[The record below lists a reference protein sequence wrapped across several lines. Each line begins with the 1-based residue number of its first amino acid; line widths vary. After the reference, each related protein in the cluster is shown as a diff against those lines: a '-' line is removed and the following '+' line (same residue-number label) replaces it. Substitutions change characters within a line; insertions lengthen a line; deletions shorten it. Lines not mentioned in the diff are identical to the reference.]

1 MSEAAP
7 RKFAESK
14 TIQQKILTI
23 FMKMISYANR
33 YQWFALC
40 LLLMSNLL
48 QAQITDYQHL
58 SLQKAIEIGLIQ
70 NKKIKI
76 SHLKDE
82 MSETREKD
90 LKMEKLP
97 DIEFHTSYNQVT
109 NLFQHEDGVFAK
121 ATKYNIIN
129 GMYDFTLSASI
140 PVYMGGKIKN
150 TKKKA
155 AIDTEISSLKTH
167 LNERQLKMEIITA
180 FLQIHHLKEQQRLI
194 NDKMKEDSVNIKQ
207 VKALKAN
214 GVVTVN
220 EVLRTSLQLSNHK
233 MSRTELDNDIQ
244 IAEHKLKT
252 MLSLPENQE
261 MHAET
266 EDLISENAEIPY
278 INELTETALHKN
290 ESVEI
295 ANKNLTLKELDQKI
309 TKANYLPKITAGG
322 EYFLKYPNMMFFPP
336 EPYAYRLGMIGI
348 NLTYPIENLYKN
360 KYKMQEAKENITL
373 AQLQIEENEE
383 NIRHEVY
390 EAFKKFEETEE
401 KVKIAEEA
409 INQAKENYRIVK
421 TKYANKLSLITELI
435 DADNAYLEAQ
445 SNLISVKIN
454 RQLKYYQLQY
464 TIGNL

>member
-1 MSEAAP
+1 MNM
-7 RKFAESK
+7 
-14 TIQQKILTI
+14 I
-23 FMKMISYANR
+23 FNACR
-33 YQWFALC
+33 YQCIALC
-40 LLLMSNLL
+40 LLLSNFFN
-48 QAQITDYQHL
+48 AQMIDYQHL
-58 SLQKAIEIGLIQ
+58 GLQQAIEIGLKNNKNIQ
-70 NKKIKI
+70 I
-76 SHLKDE
+76 SHLKQE
-82 MSETREKD
+82 MSATKEKD
-90 LKMEKLP
+90 LTMEKLP
-97 DIEFHTSYNQVT
+97 DIEFHTSYTQVT
-109 NLFQHEDGVFAK
+109 NLFQYQDGVFSK
-121 ATKYNIIN
+121 PTKYDAIN

-150 TKKKA
+150 TEKKV
-155 AIDTEISSLKTH
+155 AIDTEISTLRTH
-167 LNERQLKMEIITA
+167 LDERLLKMEIITA
-180 FLQIHHLKEQQRLI
+180 FLQIHHLKEQQILI

-233 MSRTELDNDIQ
+233 MSWTELDNDIQ

-252 MLSLPENQE
+252 ILSLPEPQE
-261 MHAET
+261 MHVDT
-266 EDLISENAEIPY
+266 EDLISDKAAIPY
-278 INELTETALHKN
+278 INDLTETALNKN
-290 ESVEI
+290 ESVVI
-295 ANKNLTLKELDQKI
+295 THKNLSLKELDQKI

-336 EPYAYRLGMIGI
+336 EPYAYRLGMLGV

-360 KYKMQEAKENITL
+360 KYKMQEAKENINL
-373 AQLQIEENEE
+373 AKLQIEENEE
-383 NIRHEVY
+383 KIRHNVY
-390 EAFKKFEETEE
+390 EAYKKFEETDQ

-409 INQAKENYRIVK
+409 INQAKENYRIVR

-435 DADNAYLEAQ
+435 DADNTYLEAE

>member
-1 MSEAAP
+1 MN
-7 RKFAESK
+7 
-14 TIQQKILTI
+14 II
-23 FMKMISYANR
+23 FNACR
-33 YQWFALC
+33 YLCMALC
-40 LLLMSNLL
+40 LLLSSFLHSQM
-48 QAQITDYQHL
+48 IDYQHL
-58 SLQKAIEIGLIQ
+58 GLQQAVEIGLKNNKNIQ
-70 NKKIKI
+70 I
-76 SHLKDE
+76 SHLKQE
-82 MSETREKD
+82 MSATKEKD

-97 DIEFHTSYNQVT
+97 DIEFHTSYTQVT
-109 NLFQHEDGVFAK
+109 NLYQHQNGVFNK
-121 ATKYNIIN
+121 ATRYDAIN

-150 TKKKA
+150 TEKKA
-155 AIDTEISSLKTH
+155 AIDTEIFALRTH
-167 LNERQLKMEIITA
+167 LDERQLTMEIITA
-180 FLQIHHLKEQQRLI
+180 FLQIHHLKEQQSLI

-233 MSRTELDNDIQ
+233 MSWTELDNDIQ

-252 MLSLPENQE
+252 ILSLPEIQE
-261 MHAET
+261 MHVNT
-266 EDLISENAEIPY
+266 EDLISENAAIPY
-278 INELTETALHKN
+278 IDDLTETALNKN

-295 ANKNLTLKELDQKI
+295 THKNLSLKELDQKI

-336 EPYAYRLGMIGI
+336 EPYAYRLGMMGV
-348 NLTYPIENLYKN
+348 NLSYPIENLYKN
-360 KYKMQEAKENITL
+360 KYKMQEARENIDL
-373 AQLQIEENEE
+373 AKLQIAENEE
-383 NIRHEVY
+383 KIRHSVY
-390 EAFKKFEETEE
+390 EAYKKFEETDQ

-409 INQAKENYRIVK
+409 IDQAKENYRIVR

-435 DADNAYLEAQ
+435 DADNTYLEAE

>member
-1 MSEAAP
+1 
-7 RKFAESK
+7 
-14 TIQQKILTI
+14 
-23 FMKMISYANR
+23 MI
-33 YQWFALC
+33 
-40 LLLMSNLL
+40 
-48 QAQITDYQHL
+48 DYQHL
-58 SLQKAIEIGLIQ
+58 GLQQAIEIGLKNNKSIQ
-70 NKKIKI
+70 I
-76 SHLKDE
+76 SHLKQE
-82 MSETREKD
+82 MSVTKEKD

-109 NLFQHEDGVFAK
+109 NLFQYQDGVFNK
-121 ATKYNIIN
+121 PTKYDAIN

-150 TKKKA
+150 TEKKA
-155 AIDTEISSLKTH
+155 AIDSEISTLKTH
-167 LNERQLKMEIITA
+167 LDERQLTMEVITA
-180 FLQIHHLKEQQRLI
+180 FLQIHHLKEQQHLI

-233 MSRTELDNDIQ
+233 MSWTELDNDIQ

-252 MLSLPENQE
+252 LLSLPEQQE
-261 MHAET
+261 MHVDT
-266 EDLISENAEIPY
+266 QDLISDKAAIPY
-278 INELTETALHKN
+278 VDELTETALNKN

-295 ANKNLTLKELDQKI
+295 THRNLSLKQLDQKI
-309 TKANYLPKITAGG
+309 IKANYLPKVTAGG

-336 EPYAYRLGMIGI
+336 EPYAYRLGMIGL

-360 KYKMQEAKENITL
+360 KYKMQEARENIDL
-373 AQLQIEENEE
+373 AKLQIEENEE
-383 NIRHEVY
+383 KVRHNVY
-390 EAFKKFEETEE
+390 EAYKKFEETDQ

-409 INQAKENYRIVK
+409 IDQAKENYRIVR

-435 DADNAYLEAQ
+435 DADNTYLEAE

>member
-1 MSEAAP
+1 M
-7 RKFAESK
+7 
-14 TIQQKILTI
+14 I
-23 FMKMISYANR
+23 FNACR
-33 YQWFALC
+33 YQCIALC
-40 LLLMSNLL
+40 LLLSSLSHSQM
-48 QAQITDYQHL
+48 IDYQHL
-58 SLQKAIEIGLIQ
+58 GLQQAIEIGLKN
-70 NKKIKI
+70 NKNIRI
-76 SHLKDE
+76 SHLKQE
-82 MSETREKD
+82 MSATKEKD
-90 LKMEKLP
+90 QKMEKLP

-109 NLFQHEDGVFAK
+109 NLFQYQDGVLGK
-121 ATKYNIIN
+121 STKYDVIN

-150 TKKKA
+150 TEKKA
-155 AIDTEISSLKTH
+155 AIDTQISALRTH
-167 LNERQLKMEIITA
+167 LDERQLKMEVITA
-180 FLQIHHLKEQQRLI
+180 FLQIHHLKEQQNLI

-233 MSRTELDNDIQ
+233 MSWTELDNDIQ

-252 MLSLPENQE
+252 ILSLPEQQE
-261 MHAET
+261 MHVDT
-266 EDLISENAEIPY
+266 EDLISDKAAIPY
-278 INELTETALHKN
+278 IDELTETALSRN

-295 ANKNLTLKELDQKI
+295 THKNLSLKELDQKL

-336 EPYAYRLGMIGI
+336 EPYAYRLGMIGL
-348 NLTYPIENLYKN
+348 NLIYPIENLYKN
-360 KYKMQEAKENITL
+360 KYKMQEARENIDL
-373 AQLQIEENEE
+373 AKLQIEENEE
-383 NIRHEVY
+383 KVKHNVY
-390 EAFKKFEETEE
+390 EAYKKFEETDQ

-409 INQAKENYRIVK
+409 INQAKENYRIVR

-435 DADNAYLEAQ
+435 DADNTYLEAE

>member
-1 MSEAAP
+1 
-7 RKFAESK
+7 
-14 TIQQKILTI
+14 
-23 FMKMISYANR
+23 MI
-33 YQWFALC
+33 
-40 LLLMSNLL
+40 
-48 QAQITDYQHL
+48 DYQHL
-58 SLQKAIEIGLIQ
+58 GLQQAVEIGLKNNKNIQ
-70 NKKIKI
+70 I
-76 SHLKDE
+76 SHLKQE
-82 MSETREKD
+82 MSVTKEKD

-109 NLFQHEDGVFAK
+109 NLFQHQNGVFNK
-121 ATKYNIIN
+121 ATKYDVIN

-140 PVYMGGKIKN
+140 PVYLGGKIKN
-150 TKKKA
+150 TEKKA
-155 AIDTEISSLKTH
+155 AIDTEISALKTH
-167 LNERQLKMEIITA
+167 LDERQLKMAIITA
-180 FLQIHHLKEQQRLI
+180 FLQIHHLKEQQSLI

-233 MSRTELDNDIQ
+233 MSWTELDNDIQ

-252 MLSLPENQE
+252 ILSLPESQE
-261 MHAET
+261 MHVNT
-266 EDLISENAEIPY
+266 EDLISDNAAIPY
-278 INELTETALHKN
+278 VDELTETALNKN

-295 ANKNLTLKELDQKI
+295 THKNLSLKELDQKI

-336 EPYAYRLGMIGI
+336 EPYAYRLGMVGV

-360 KYKMQEAKENITL
+360 KYRMQEARENIDL
-373 AQLQIEENEE
+373 AKLQIEENEE
-383 NIRHEVY
+383 NVRHTVY
-390 EAFKKFEETEE
+390 EAYKKFEETDQ
-401 KVKIAEEA
+401 KIKIAEEA
-409 INQAKENYRIVK
+409 INQAKENYRIVR

-435 DADNAYLEAQ
+435 DADNTYLEAE

>member
-1 MSEAAP
+1 MN
-7 RKFAESK
+7 
-14 TIQQKILTI
+14 II
-23 FMKMISYANR
+23 FNACR
-33 YQWFALC
+33 YLCIALC
-40 LLLMSNLL
+40 LLLSNFSHS
-48 QAQITDYQHL
+48 QMIDYQHL
-58 SLQKAIEIGLIQ
+58 GLQQAVEIGLKNNKNIQ
-70 NKKIKI
+70 I
-76 SHLKDE
+76 SHLKQE
-82 MSETREKD
+82 MSVTKEKD

-109 NLFQHEDGVFAK
+109 NLFQHQNGVFNK
-121 ATKYNIIN
+121 ATKYDVIN

-150 TKKKA
+150 TEKKA
-155 AIDTEISSLKTH
+155 AIDTEISALRTH
-167 LNERQLKMEIITA
+167 LDERQLKMAIITA
-180 FLQIHHLKEQQRLI
+180 FLQIHHLKEQQSLI
-194 NDKMKEDSVNIKQ
+194 HDKMKEDSVNIKQ

-233 MSRTELDNDIQ
+233 MSWTELDNDIQ

-252 MLSLPENQE
+252 ILSLPENQE
-261 MHAET
+261 MHVNT
-266 EDLISENAEIPY
+266 EDLISDNAAIPY
-278 INELTETALHKN
+278 VDELTETALNKN

-295 ANKNLTLKELDQKI
+295 THKNLSLKELDQKI

-336 EPYAYRLGMIGI
+336 EPYAYRLGMVGV

-360 KYKMQEAKENITL
+360 KYRMQEAQENIDL
-373 AQLQIEENEE
+373 AKLQIEENEE
-383 NIRHEVY
+383 NVRHNVY
-390 EAFKKFEETEE
+390 EAYKKFEETEQ

-409 INQAKENYRIVK
+409 INQAKENYRIVR

-435 DADNAYLEAQ
+435 DADNTYLEAE

>member
-1 MSEAAP
+1 MN
-7 RKFAESK
+7 
-14 TIQQKILTI
+14 IILN
-23 FMKMISYANR
+23 ACR
-33 YQWFALC
+33 YMCIALC
-40 LLLMSNLL
+40 LLLSSFLHSQM
-48 QAQITDYQHL
+48 IDYQHL
-58 SLQKAIEIGLIQ
+58 GLQQAVEIGLKNNKNIQ
-70 NKKIKI
+70 I
-76 SHLKDE
+76 SHLKQE
-82 MSETREKD
+82 MSVTKEKD

-109 NLFQHEDGVFAK
+109 NLFQHQNGVFNK
-121 ATKYNIIN
+121 ATKYDVIN

-150 TKKKA
+150 TERKA
-155 AIDTEISSLKTH
+155 AIDTEISALKTH
-167 LNERQLKMEIITA
+167 LDERQLKMTIITA
-180 FLQIHHLKEQQRLI
+180 FLQIHHLKEQQSLI

-233 MSRTELDNDIQ
+233 MSWTELDNDIQ

-252 MLSLPENQE
+252 ILSLPENQE
-261 MHAET
+261 MHVNT
-266 EDLISENAEIPY
+266 EDLISDNAAIPY
-278 INELTETALHKN
+278 VDELTETALNKN

-295 ANKNLTLKELDQKI
+295 THKNLSLKELDQKI

-336 EPYAYRLGMIGI
+336 EPYAYRLGMVGV

-360 KYKMQEAKENITL
+360 KYRMQEARENIDL
-373 AQLQIEENEE
+373 AKLQIEENEE
-383 NIRHEVY
+383 NVRHNVY
-390 EAFKKFEETEE
+390 EAYKKFEETDQ

-409 INQAKENYRIVK
+409 IKQAKENYRIVR

-435 DADNAYLEAQ
+435 DADNAYLEAE

>member
-1 MSEAAP
+1 MA
-7 RKFAESK
+7 
-14 TIQQKILTI
+14 
-23 FMKMISYANR
+23 
-33 YQWFALC
+33 
-40 LLLMSNLL
+40 
-48 QAQITDYQHL
+48 DYQHL
-58 SLQKAIEIGLIQ
+58 SLQQALETGLKN
-70 NKKIKI
+70 NKKIRM
-76 SHLKDE
+76 SHLQQE
-82 MSETREKD
+82 MAVTKEKD

-109 NLFQHEDGVFAK
+109 NLFQHQDGLFNK
-121 ATKYNIIN
+121 ATKYDVIN

-150 TKKKA
+150 SEKKA
-155 AIDTEISSLKTH
+155 SIDTEISSLRTH
-167 LNERQLKMEIITA
+167 ADQRQLKMEIITA
-180 FLQIHHLKEQQRLI
+180 FLQIHHLKEQQSLI
-194 NDKMKEDSVNIKQ
+194 NDKMKEDSVNIRQ
-207 VKALKAN
+207 VKVLKSN

-233 MSRTELDNDIQ
+233 MSWTELDNDIQ

-252 MLSLPENQE
+252 ILSLPENLE
-261 MHAET
+261 MHVDT
-266 EDLISENAEIPY
+266 EDLISDKADIPY
-278 INELTETALHKN
+278 INEVTETALHKN

-295 ANKNLTLKELDQKI
+295 THKNLSLKELEQKI
-309 TKANYLPKITAGG
+309 IKANYLPKITAGG

-360 KYKMQEAKENITL
+360 KYKMQEAKENIDM
-373 AQLQIEENEE
+373 AKLQIEENEE
-383 NIRHEVY
+383 KIRHSVY
-390 EAFKKFEETEE
+390 EAYKKFEETEQ

-409 INQAKENYRIVK
+409 IEQAKENYRIVR

-464 TIGNL
+464 AIGNL

>member
-1 MSEAAP
+1 M
-7 RKFAESK
+7 
-14 TIQQKILTI
+14 I
-23 FMKMISYANR
+23 FNACR
-33 YQWFALC
+33 YQCIALC
-40 LLLMSNLL
+40 LLLSSLSHSQM
-48 QAQITDYQHL
+48 IDYQHL
-58 SLQKAIEIGLIQ
+58 GLQQAIEIGLKN
-70 NKKIKI
+70 NKNIRI
-76 SHLKDE
+76 SHLKQE
-82 MSETREKD
+82 MSDTKEKD

-109 NLFQHEDGVFAK
+109 NLFQYQDGVLGK
-121 ATKYNIIN
+121 PTKYDVIN

-150 TKKKA
+150 TEKKA
-155 AIDTEISSLKTH
+155 AIDTQISALRTH
-167 LNERQLKMEIITA
+167 LDERQLKMEVITA
-180 FLQIHHLKEQQRLI
+180 FLQIHHLKEQQSLI

-233 MSRTELDNDIQ
+233 MSWTELDNDIQ

-252 MLSLPENQE
+252 ILSLPEQQE
-261 MHAET
+261 MHVDT
-266 EDLISENAEIPY
+266 EDLISDKAAIPY
-278 INELTETALHKN
+278 IDELTETALSRN

-295 ANKNLTLKELDQKI
+295 THKNLSLKELDQKL

-336 EPYAYRLGMIGI
+336 EPYAYRLGMIGL
-348 NLTYPIENLYKN
+348 NLIYPIENLYKN
-360 KYKMQEAKENITL
+360 KYKMQEARENIDL
-373 AQLQIEENEE
+373 AKLQIEENEE
-383 NIRHEVY
+383 KVKHNVY
-390 EAFKKFEETEE
+390 ETYKKFEETDQ

-409 INQAKENYRIVK
+409 INQAKENYRIVR

-435 DADNAYLEAQ
+435 DADNTYLEAE

>member
-1 MSEAAP
+1 MN
-7 RKFAESK
+7 
-14 TIQQKILTI
+14 IILN
-23 FMKMISYANR
+23 ACR
-33 YQWFALC
+33 YMCIALC
-40 LLLMSNLL
+40 LLLSSFLHSQM
-48 QAQITDYQHL
+48 IDYQHL
-58 SLQKAIEIGLIQ
+58 GLQQAVEIGLKNNKNIQ
-70 NKKIKI
+70 I
-76 SHLKDE
+76 SHLKQE
-82 MSETREKD
+82 MSVTKEKD

-109 NLFQHEDGVFAK
+109 NLFQHQNGVFNK
-121 ATKYNIIN
+121 ATKYDVIN

-150 TKKKA
+150 TEKKA
-155 AIDTEISSLKTH
+155 AIDTEISALKTH
-167 LNERQLKMEIITA
+167 LDERQLKMTIITA
-180 FLQIHHLKEQQRLI
+180 FLQIHHLKEQQSLI

-233 MSRTELDNDIQ
+233 MRWTELDNDIQ

-252 MLSLPENQE
+252 ILSLPENQE
-261 MHAET
+261 IHVNT
-266 EDLISENAEIPY
+266 EDLISDNAAIPY
-278 INELTETALHKN
+278 VDELKETALNKN

-295 ANKNLTLKELDQKI
+295 THKNLSLKELDQKI

-336 EPYAYRLGMIGI
+336 EPYAYRLGMVGV

-360 KYKMQEAKENITL
+360 KYRMQEARENIDL
-373 AQLQIEENEE
+373 AKIQIEENEE
-383 NIRHEVY
+383 NVRHNVY
-390 EAFKKFEETEE
+390 EAYKKFEETDQ

-409 INQAKENYRIVK
+409 INQAKENYRIVR

-435 DADNAYLEAQ
+435 DADNTYLEAE

>member
-1 MSEAAP
+1 MN
-7 RKFAESK
+7 
-14 TIQQKILTI
+14 IILN
-23 FMKMISYANR
+23 ACR
-33 YQWFALC
+33 YMCIALC
-40 LLLMSNLL
+40 LLLSSFLHSQM
-48 QAQITDYQHL
+48 IDYQHL
-58 SLQKAIEIGLIQ
+58 GLQQAVEIGLKN
-70 NKKIKI
+70 NKKIQI
-76 SHLKDE
+76 SHLKQE
-82 MSETREKD
+82 MSVTKEKD

-109 NLFQHEDGVFAK
+109 NLFQHQNGVFNK
-121 ATKYNIIN
+121 ATKYDVIN

-150 TKKKA
+150 TEKKA
-155 AIDTEISSLKTH
+155 AIDTEISALKTH
-167 LNERQLKMEIITA
+167 LDERQLKMTIITA
-180 FLQIHHLKEQQRLI
+180 FLQIHHLKEQQSLI
-194 NDKMKEDSVNIKQ
+194 SDKMKEDSVNIKQ

-233 MSRTELDNDIQ
+233 MSWTELDNDIQ

-252 MLSLPENQE
+252 ILSLPENQE
-261 MHAET
+261 IHVNT
-266 EDLISENAEIPY
+266 EDLISDNAAIPY
-278 INELTETALHKN
+278 VDELTETALNKN

-295 ANKNLTLKELDQKI
+295 THKNLSLKELDQKI
-309 TKANYLPKITAGG
+309 TKANYLPKITAGS

-336 EPYAYRLGMIGI
+336 EPYAYRLGMVGV

-360 KYKMQEAKENITL
+360 KYRMQEARENIDL
-373 AQLQIEENEE
+373 AKLQIEENEE
-383 NIRHEVY
+383 NVRHNVY
-390 EAFKKFEETEE
+390 EAYKKFEETDQ

-409 INQAKENYRIVK
+409 INQAKENYRIVR

-435 DADNAYLEAQ
+435 DADNTYLEAE

>member
-1 MSEAAP
+1 MNM
-7 RKFAESK
+7 
-14 TIQQKILTI
+14 I
-23 FMKMISYANR
+23 FNACR
-33 YQWFALC
+33 YQCMALC
-40 LLLMSNLL
+40 LLLISYNV
-48 QAQITDYQHL
+48 QSQVIDFQHL
-58 SLQKAIEIGLIQ
+58 ALQEAIEIGLKN
-70 NKKIKI
+70 NKNIKI
-76 SHLKDE
+76 SHLKNE
-82 MSETREKD
+82 MSETKEKD

-109 NLFQHEDGVFAK
+109 NLFQHEGGVFSK

-150 TKKKA
+150 TEKKA

-167 LNERQLKMEIITA
+167 LDERQLKMEIITA
-180 FLQIHHLKEQQRLI
+180 FLQIHHLKEQQSLI
-194 NDKMKEDSVNIKQ
+194 NDKMKEDSVNIRQ
-207 VKALKAN
+207 VKSLKAN

-233 MSRTELDNDIQ
+233 MSWTELDNDIQ

-252 MLSLPENQE
+252 ILSLPETQE
-261 MHAET
+261 MHVDT
-266 EDLISENAEIPY
+266 EDLISENTEIPY
-278 INELTETALHKN
+278 VDELTETALHKN
-290 ESVEI
+290 ESVEM
-295 ANKNLTLKELDQKI
+295 ASKNLSLKQLDQKI

-336 EPYAYRLGMIGI
+336 EPYAYRLGMLGV
-348 NLTYPIENLYKN
+348 NLTYPIESLYKN
-360 KYKMQEAKENITL
+360 KYKMQESRENISL
-373 AQLQIEENEE
+373 AKLQIEENEE
-383 NIRHEVY
+383 NIRHKVY
-390 EAFKKFEETEE
+390 EAYKKFEETDQ
-401 KVKIAEEA
+401 KVKISEEA
-409 INQAKENYRIVK
+409 ITQAKENYRIVR

>member
-1 MSEAAP
+1 MNM
-7 RKFAESK
+7 
-14 TIQQKILTI
+14 ILN
-23 FMKMISYANR
+23 ACR
-33 YQWFALC
+33 YQCIALC
-40 LLLMSNLL
+40 LLLSSFLH
-48 QAQITDYQHL
+48 AQMIDYQHL
-58 SLQKAIEIGLIQ
+58 SLQQAIEIGLKNNKNIQ
-70 NKKIKI
+70 I
-76 SHLKDE
+76 SHLKQE
-82 MSETREKD
+82 MSITKEKD

-109 NLFQHEDGVFAK
+109 NLFQYQDGVFNK
-121 ATKYNIIN
+121 PTKYDAIN

-150 TKKKA
+150 TEKKA
-155 AIDTEISSLKTH
+155 AIDTEVSALRTR
-167 LNERQLKMEIITA
+167 LDERQLKMEIITA
-180 FLQIHHLKEQQRLI
+180 FLQIHHLKEQQNLI

-214 GVVTVN
+214 GVVTIN

-233 MSRTELDNDIQ
+233 MSWTELDNDIQ

-252 MLSLPENQE
+252 ILSLPEEQE
-261 MHAET
+261 MHVDT
-266 EDLISENAEIPY
+266 EDLISDKAAIPY
-278 INELTETALHKN
+278 IDELTETALTKN

-295 ANKNLTLKELDQKI
+295 THKNLSLKELDQKI
-309 TKANYLPKITAGG
+309 IKANYLPKVTAGG

-336 EPYAYRLGMIGI
+336 EPYAYRLGMIGL

-360 KYKMQEAKENITL
+360 KYKMQEAKENIDL
-373 AQLQIEENEE
+373 AKLQIQENEE
-383 NIRHEVY
+383 KVRHNVY
-390 EAFKKFEETEE
+390 EAYKKFEETDQ
-401 KVKIAEEA
+401 KVRIAEEA
-409 INQAKENYRIVK
+409 IDQAKENYRIVR

-435 DADNAYLEAQ
+435 DADNTYLEAE

>member
-1 MSEAAP
+1 MN
-7 RKFAESK
+7 
-14 TIQQKILTI
+14 IILN
-23 FMKMISYANR
+23 ACR
-33 YQWFALC
+33 YMCIALC
-40 LLLMSNLL
+40 LLLSSFLHSQM
-48 QAQITDYQHL
+48 IDYQHL
-58 SLQKAIEIGLIQ
+58 GLQQAVEIGLKNNKNIQ
-70 NKKIKI
+70 I
-76 SHLKDE
+76 SHLKQE
-82 MSETREKD
+82 MSVTKEKD

-109 NLFQHEDGVFAK
+109 NLFQHQNGVFNK
-121 ATKYNIIN
+121 ATKYDVIN

-150 TKKKA
+150 TEKKA
-155 AIDTEISSLKTH
+155 AIDTEISALKTH
-167 LNERQLKMEIITA
+167 LDERQLKMTIITA
-180 FLQIHHLKEQQRLI
+180 FLQIHHLKEQQSLI

-233 MSRTELDNDIQ
+233 MSWTELDNDIQ

-252 MLSLPENQE
+252 ILSLPENQE
-261 MHAET
+261 IHVNT
-266 EDLISENAEIPY
+266 EDLISDNVAIPY
-278 INELTETALHKN
+278 VDELTETALNKN

-295 ANKNLTLKELDQKI
+295 THKNLSLKELDQKI

-336 EPYAYRLGMIGI
+336 EPYAYRLGMVGV

-360 KYKMQEAKENITL
+360 KYRMQEARENIDL
-373 AQLQIEENEE
+373 AKLQIEENEE
-383 NIRHEVY
+383 NVRHNVY
-390 EAFKKFEETEE
+390 EAYKKFEETDQ

-409 INQAKENYRIVK
+409 INQAKENYRIVR

-435 DADNAYLEAQ
+435 DADNTYLEAE

>member
-1 MSEAAP
+1 M
-7 RKFAESK
+7 
-14 TIQQKILTI
+14 I
-23 FMKMISYANR
+23 FGAHR
-33 YQWFALC
+33 YHCIALC
-40 LLLMSNLL
+40 LLLISNLL
-48 QAQITDYQHL
+48 YSQMTDYQHL
-58 SLQKAIEIGLIQ
+58 SLQQAVEIGLKNNKNIQ
-70 NKKIKI
+70 I
-76 SHLKDE
+76 SHLKNE
-82 MSETREKD
+82 MSETKEKD

-109 NLFQHEDGVFAK
+109 NLFQQENGVFGK
-121 ATKYNIIN
+121 ATKYDIIN

-150 TKKKA
+150 AEKKA

-167 LNERQLKMEIITA
+167 QDERQLTMEIITA
-180 FLQIHHLKEQQRLI
+180 FLQIHHLKEQQGLI
-194 NDKMKEDSVNIKQ
+194 NDKMKEDSINIKQ

-233 MSRTELDNDIQ
+233 MSWTELDNDIQ

-252 MLSLPENQE
+252 ILSLPENQD
-261 MHAET
+261 MHVDT

-278 INELTETALHKN
+278 VNELTETALHKN
-290 ESVEI
+290 ESVEM
-295 ANKNLTLKELDQKI
+295 AHKNLSLKELDQKI

-336 EPYAYRLGMIGI
+336 EPYAYRLGMIGV
-348 NLTYPIENLYKN
+348 NLTYPIESLYKN
-360 KYKMQEAKENITL
+360 KYKMQEAKENINL
-373 AQLQIEENEE
+373 AKLQIEENEE
-383 NIRHEVY
+383 NIRHNVY
-390 EAFKKFEETEE
+390 EAYKKFEETDQ

-409 INQAKENYRIVK
+409 ITQAKENYRIVR

>member
-1 MSEAAP
+1 M
-7 RKFAESK
+7 
-14 TIQQKILTI
+14 I
-23 FMKMISYANR
+23 FNACK
-33 YQWFALC
+33 YQCIALC
-40 LLLMSNLL
+40 LLLVSNLL
-48 QAQITDYQHL
+48 HTQMIDYQHL
-58 SLQKAIEIGLIQ
+58 SLQQAVGIGLKN
-70 NKKIKI
+70 NKNILI
-76 SHLKDE
+76 SHLKQE
-82 MSETREKD
+82 MSVTKEKD

-109 NLFQHEDGVFAK
+109 NLFQHQNGVFNE
-121 ATKYNIIN
+121 ATKYDVIN

-140 PVYMGGKIKN
+140 PVYMGGRIKN
-150 TKKKA
+150 TEKKA
-155 AIDTEISSLKTH
+155 AIDTEISGLRTH
-167 LNERQLKMEIITA
+167 LDERQLTMEIITA
-180 FLQIHHLKEQQRLI
+180 FLQIHHLKEQQSLI

-233 MSRTELDNDIQ
+233 MSWTELDNDVQ

-252 MLSLPENQE
+252 ILSLPESQE
-261 MHAET
+261 MHADT
-266 EDLISENAEIPY
+266 EDLISDTVTIPY
-278 INELTETALHKN
+278 LEELTETALHKN
-290 ESVEI
+290 ESVDI
-295 ANKNLTLKELDQKI
+295 THKNLSLKELDRKI

-336 EPYAYRLGMIGI
+336 EPYAYRLGMLGV

-360 KYKMQEAKENITL
+360 KYRMQEAKENIDL
-373 AQLQIEENEE
+373 AKLQIEENDEK
-383 NIRHEVY
+383 IRHSVY
-390 EAFKKFEETEE
+390 EAYKKFEETDQ

-409 INQAKENYRIVK
+409 IDQAKENYRIVR

-435 DADNAYLEAQ
+435 DADNTYLEAE

>member
-1 MSEAAP
+1 
-7 RKFAESK
+7 
-14 TIQQKILTI
+14 
-23 FMKMISYANR
+23 MI
-33 YQWFALC
+33 
-40 LLLMSNLL
+40 
-48 QAQITDYQHL
+48 DYQHL
-58 SLQKAIEIGLIQ
+58 GLQQAIEIGLKNNKNIQ
-70 NKKIKI
+70 I
-76 SHLKDE
+76 SHLKQE
-82 MSETREKD
+82 MSVTKEKD

-109 NLFQHEDGVFAK
+109 NLFQYQDGVFSK
-121 ATKYNIIN
+121 PTKYDVIN

-150 TKKKA
+150 TEKKA
-155 AIDTEISSLKTH
+155 AIDTDISALRTH
-167 LNERQLKMEIITA
+167 LDERQLKMEVITA
-180 FLQIHHLKEQQRLI
+180 FLQIHHLKEQQSLI

-233 MSRTELDNDIQ
+233 MSWTELDNDIQ

-252 MLSLPENQE
+252 ILSLPEQQE
-261 MHAET
+261 MHVDT
-266 EDLISENAEIPY
+266 EDLISDKASIPY
-278 INELTETALHKN
+278 IDELTETALIKN

-295 ANKNLTLKELDQKI
+295 THKNLSLKELDQKL
-309 TKANYLPKITAGG
+309 TKANYLPKVTAGG

-336 EPYAYRLGMIGI
+336 EPYAYRLGMIGL

-360 KYKMQEAKENITL
+360 KYKMQEAKENIDL
-373 AQLQIEENEE
+373 AKLQIEENEE
-383 NIRHEVY
+383 KIRHNVY
-390 EAFKKFEETEE
+390 EAYKKFEETNQ

-409 INQAKENYRIVK
+409 IDQAKENYRIVR

-435 DADNAYLEAQ
+435 DADNTYLEAE

>member
-1 MSEAAP
+1 MN
-7 RKFAESK
+7 
-14 TIQQKILTI
+14 II
-23 FMKMISYANR
+23 FNACR
-33 YQWFALC
+33 YVCIALC
-40 LLLMSNLL
+40 LLLSSFLHSQM
-48 QAQITDYQHL
+48 TDYQHL
-58 SLQKAIEIGLIQ
+58 GLQQAVEIGLKNNKNIQ
-70 NKKIKI
+70 I
-76 SHLKDE
+76 SHLKRE
-82 MSETREKD
+82 MSATKEKD

-97 DIEFHTSYNQVT
+97 DIEFHTSYTQVT
-109 NLFQHEDGVFAK
+109 NLYQHQNGVFNK
-121 ATKYNIIN
+121 ATKYDAIN

-150 TKKKA
+150 TEKKA
-155 AIDTEISSLKTH
+155 AIDTEISALRTH
-167 LNERQLKMEIITA
+167 LDERQLTMEIITA
-180 FLQIHHLKEQQRLI
+180 FLQIHHLKEQQSLI

-233 MSRTELDNDIQ
+233 MSWTELDNDIQ

-252 MLSLPENQE
+252 ILSLPENQE
-261 MHAET
+261 MHINT
-266 EDLISENAEIPY
+266 EDLISDNATIPY
-278 INELTETALHKN
+278 IDELTETALHKN
-290 ESVEI
+290 ESVDI
-295 ANKNLTLKELDQKI
+295 THKNLSLKELDQKI

-336 EPYAYRLGMIGI
+336 EPYAYRLGMIGV

-360 KYKMQEAKENITL
+360 KYKMQEAKENIDL
-373 AQLQIEENEE
+373 AKLQIEENEE
-383 NIRHEVY
+383 KIRHSVY
-390 EAFKKFEETEE
+390 EAYKKFEETNQ

-409 INQAKENYRIVK
+409 IDQAKENYRIVR

-435 DADNAYLEAQ
+435 DADNTYLEAE

>member
-1 MSEAAP
+1 MN
-7 RKFAESK
+7 
-14 TIQQKILTI
+14 II
-23 FMKMISYANR
+23 FNACR
-33 YQWFALC
+33 YLCMALC
-40 LLLMSNLL
+40 LLLSSFLHSQM
-48 QAQITDYQHL
+48 IDYQHL
-58 SLQKAIEIGLIQ
+58 GLQQAIEIGLKNNKNIQ
-70 NKKIKI
+70 I
-76 SHLKDE
+76 SHLKQE
-82 MSETREKD
+82 MSATKEKD

-97 DIEFHTSYNQVT
+97 DIEFHTSYTQVT
-109 NLFQHEDGVFAK
+109 NLYQHQNGVFNK
-121 ATKYNIIN
+121 ATRYDAIN

-150 TKKKA
+150 TEKKA
-155 AIDTEISSLKTH
+155 AIDTEISALRTH
-167 LNERQLKMEIITA
+167 LDERQLTMEIITA
-180 FLQIHHLKEQQRLI
+180 FLQIHHLKEQQSLI

-233 MSRTELDNDIQ
+233 MSWTELDNDIQ

-252 MLSLPENQE
+252 ILSLPEIQE
-261 MHAET
+261 MHVNT
-266 EDLISENAEIPY
+266 EDLISENAAIPY
-278 INELTETALHKN
+278 IDDLTETALNKN

-295 ANKNLTLKELDQKI
+295 THKNLSLKELDQKI

-336 EPYAYRLGMIGI
+336 EPYAYRLGMMGV

-360 KYKMQEAKENITL
+360 KYKMQEARENIDL
-373 AQLQIEENEE
+373 AKLQIAENEE
-383 NIRHEVY
+383 KIRHSVY
-390 EAFKKFEETEE
+390 EAYKKFEETDQ

-409 INQAKENYRIVK
+409 IDQAKENYRIVR

-435 DADNAYLEAQ
+435 DADNTYLEAE

>member
-1 MSEAAP
+1 
-7 RKFAESK
+7 
-14 TIQQKILTI
+14 
-23 FMKMISYANR
+23 MI
-33 YQWFALC
+33 
-40 LLLMSNLL
+40 
-48 QAQITDYQHL
+48 DYQHL
-58 SLQKAIEIGLIQ
+58 GLQQAVEIGLKNNKNIQ
-70 NKKIKI
+70 I
-76 SHLKDE
+76 SHLKQE
-82 MSETREKD
+82 MSVTKEKD

-109 NLFQHEDGVFAK
+109 NLFQHQNGVFNK
-121 ATKYNIIN
+121 ATKYDVIN

-150 TKKKA
+150 TEKKA
-155 AIDTEISSLKTH
+155 AIDTEISALKTH
-167 LNERQLKMEIITA
+167 LDERQLKMAIITA
-180 FLQIHHLKEQQRLI
+180 FLQIHHLKEQQSLI

-233 MSRTELDNDIQ
+233 MSWTELDNDIQ

-252 MLSLPENQE
+252 ILSLPENQE
-261 MHAET
+261 MHVNT
-266 EDLISENAEIPY
+266 EDLISDNATIPY
-278 INELTETALHKN
+278 VDELTETALNKN

-295 ANKNLTLKELDQKI
+295 THKNLSLKELDQKI
-309 TKANYLPKITAGG
+309 IKANYLPKITAGG

-336 EPYAYRLGMIGI
+336 EPYAYRLGMVGV

-360 KYKMQEAKENITL
+360 KYRMQEARENIDL
-373 AQLQIEENEE
+373 AKLQIEENEE
-383 NIRHEVY
+383 NLRHNVY
-390 EAFKKFEETEE
+390 EAYKKFEETDQ

-409 INQAKENYRIVK
+409 INQAKENYRIVR

-435 DADNAYLEAQ
+435 DADNTYLEAE

>member
-1 MSEAAP
+1 MNM
-7 RKFAESK
+7 
-14 TIQQKILTI
+14 I
-23 FMKMISYANR
+23 FNACR
-33 YQWFALC
+33 YQCIALC
-40 LLLMSNLL
+40 LLLSSLSHSQM
-48 QAQITDYQHL
+48 IDYQHL
-58 SLQKAIEIGLIQ
+58 GLQQAIEIGLKN
-70 NKKIKI
+70 NKNIRI
-76 SHLKDE
+76 SHLKQE
-82 MSETREKD
+82 MSATKEKD

-109 NLFQHEDGVFAK
+109 NLFQYQDGVLGK
-121 ATKYNIIN
+121 STKYDVIN

-150 TKKKA
+150 TEKKA
-155 AIDTEISSLKTH
+155 AIDTQISALRTH
-167 LNERQLKMEIITA
+167 LDERQLKMEVITA
-180 FLQIHHLKEQQRLI
+180 FLQIHHLKEQQSLI

-233 MSRTELDNDIQ
+233 MSWTELDNDIQ

-252 MLSLPENQE
+252 ILSLPEQQE
-261 MHAET
+261 MHVDT
-266 EDLISENAEIPY
+266 EDLISDKAAIPY
-278 INELTETALHKN
+278 IDELTETALSRN

-295 ANKNLTLKELDQKI
+295 THKNLSLKELDQKL

-336 EPYAYRLGMIGI
+336 EPYAYRLGMIGL
-348 NLTYPIENLYKN
+348 NLIYPIENLYKN
-360 KYKMQEAKENITL
+360 KYKMQEAGENIDL
-373 AQLQIEENEE
+373 AKLQIEENEE
-383 NIRHEVY
+383 KVKHNVY
-390 EAFKKFEETEE
+390 EAYKKFEETDQ

-409 INQAKENYRIVK
+409 INQAKENYRIVR

-435 DADNAYLEAQ
+435 DADNTYLEAE

>member
-1 MSEAAP
+1 M
-7 RKFAESK
+7 
-14 TIQQKILTI
+14 
-23 FMKMISYANR
+23 
-33 YQWFALC
+33 
-40 LLLMSNLL
+40 
-48 QAQITDYQHL
+48 TDYQHL
-58 SLQKAIEIGLIQ
+58 SLEQAIEIGLKNNKNIQ
-70 NKKIKI
+70 I
-76 SHLKDE
+76 SHLKQE
-82 MSETREKD
+82 MSATKEKD

-97 DIEFHTSYNQVT
+97 DIEFHTSYTQVT
-109 NLFQHEDGVFAK
+109 NLYQHQDGVFNK
-121 ATKYNIIN
+121 ATKYDAIN

-140 PVYMGGKIKN
+140 PLYMGGKIRN
-150 TKKKA
+150 TEKKA
-155 AIDTEISSLKTH
+155 AIDTEISALKTH
-167 LNERQLKMEIITA
+167 LDERQLKMEIITA
-180 FLQIHHLKEQQRLI
+180 FLQIHHLKEQQNLI
-194 NDKMKEDSVNIKQ
+194 NDKMKEDSVNIRQ
-207 VKALKAN
+207 VKTLKAN

-220 EVLRTSLQLSNHK
+220 EVLRTSLQLSNHT

-252 MLSLPENQE
+252 ILSLPENQE
-261 MHAET
+261 MHVNT
-266 EDLISENAEIPY
+266 GDLISDQTAIPY
-278 INELTETALHKN
+278 IDELTETALRKN

-295 ANKNLTLKELDQKI
+295 THKNLSLKELDQKI
-309 TKANYLPKITAGG
+309 TKADYLPKITAGG

-336 EPYAYRLGMIGI
+336 EPYAYRLGMIGM

-360 KYKMQEAKENITL
+360 KYRMQEARENINL

-383 NIRHEVY
+383 KIRHNVY
-390 EAFKKFEETEE
+390 EAYKKFEETGQ

-435 DADNAYLEAQ
+435 DADNTYLEAE

>member
-1 MSEAAP
+1 
-7 RKFAESK
+7 
-14 TIQQKILTI
+14 
-23 FMKMISYANR
+23 MI
-33 YQWFALC
+33 
-40 LLLMSNLL
+40 
-48 QAQITDYQHL
+48 DYQHL
-58 SLQKAIEIGLIQ
+58 SLQQAVEIGLKNNKNIQ
-70 NKKIKI
+70 I
-76 SHLKDE
+76 SHLKQE
-82 MSETREKD
+82 MSVTKEKD

-109 NLFQHEDGVFAK
+109 NLFQHQNGVFNK
-121 ATKYNIIN
+121 ATKYDIIN

-150 TKKKA
+150 TEKKA
-155 AIDTEISSLKTH
+155 AIDTEISALRTH
-167 LNERQLKMEIITA
+167 MDERQLKMSIITA
-180 FLQIHHLKEQQRLI
+180 FLQIHHLKEQQSLI

-233 MSRTELDNDIQ
+233 MSWTELDNDIQ

-252 MLSLPENQE
+252 ILSLPENQE
-261 MHAET
+261 MHVNT
-266 EDLISENAEIPY
+266 ENLISDKAEIPY
-278 INELTETALHKN
+278 VDELTQVALTKN

-295 ANKNLTLKELDQKI
+295 THKNLSLKELDQKI

-336 EPYAYRLGMIGI
+336 EPYAYRLGMVGI

-360 KYKMQEAKENITL
+360 KYKMQEARENINL
-373 AQLQIEENEE
+373 AHLQIEENEE
-383 NIRHEVY
+383 NVRHNVY
-390 EAFKKFEETEE
+390 EAYKKFEETDQ

-409 INQAKENYRIVK
+409 INQAKENYRIVR

-435 DADNAYLEAQ
+435 DADNSYLEAE

>member
-1 MSEAAP
+1 MN
-7 RKFAESK
+7 
-14 TIQQKILTI
+14 II
-23 FMKMISYANR
+23 FNACR
-33 YQWFALC
+33 YLCIALC
-40 LLLMSNLL
+40 LLLSNFSHS
-48 QAQITDYQHL
+48 QMIDYQHL
-58 SLQKAIEIGLIQ
+58 GLQQAVEIGLKNNKNIQ
-70 NKKIKI
+70 I
-76 SHLKDE
+76 SHLKQE
-82 MSETREKD
+82 MSVTKEKD

-109 NLFQHEDGVFAK
+109 NLFQHQNGVFNK
-121 ATKYNIIN
+121 ATKYDVIN

-150 TKKKA
+150 TEKKA
-155 AIDTEISSLKTH
+155 AIDIEISALRTH
-167 LNERQLKMEIITA
+167 LDERQLKMAIITA
-180 FLQIHHLKEQQRLI
+180 FLQIHHLKEQQSLI
-194 NDKMKEDSVNIKQ
+194 HDKMKEDSVNIKQ

-233 MSRTELDNDIQ
+233 MSWTELDNDIQ

-252 MLSLPENQE
+252 ILSLPENQE
-261 MHAET
+261 MHVNT
-266 EDLISENAEIPY
+266 EDLISDNAAIPY
-278 INELTETALHKN
+278 VDELTETALNKN

-295 ANKNLTLKELDQKI
+295 THKNLSLKELDQKI

-336 EPYAYRLGMIGI
+336 EPYAYRLGMVGV

-360 KYKMQEAKENITL
+360 KYRMQEAQENIDL
-373 AQLQIEENEE
+373 AKLQIEENEE
-383 NIRHEVY
+383 NVRHNVY
-390 EAFKKFEETEE
+390 EAYKKFEETEQ

-409 INQAKENYRIVK
+409 INQAKENYRIVR

-435 DADNAYLEAQ
+435 DADNTYLEAE

>member
-1 MSEAAP
+1 MNM
-7 RKFAESK
+7 
-14 TIQQKILTI
+14 I
-23 FMKMISYANR
+23 FNACR
-33 YQWFALC
+33 YQCIALC
-40 LLLMSNLL
+40 LLLSNFFN
-48 QAQITDYQHL
+48 AQMIDYQHL
-58 SLQKAIEIGLIQ
+58 GLQQAIEIGLKNNKNIQ
-70 NKKIKI
+70 I
-76 SHLKDE
+76 SHLKQE
-82 MSETREKD
+82 MSATKEKD
-90 LKMEKLP
+90 LTMEKLP
-97 DIEFHTSYNQVT
+97 DVEFHTSYTQVT
-109 NLFQHEDGVFAK
+109 NLFQYQDGVFSK
-121 ATKYNIIN
+121 PTKYDAIN

-150 TKKKA
+150 TEKKA
-155 AIDTEISSLKTH
+155 AIDTEISTLRTH
-167 LNERQLKMEIITA
+167 LDERLLKMEIITA
-180 FLQIHHLKEQQRLI
+180 FLQIHHLKEQQILI

-233 MSRTELDNDIQ
+233 MSWTELDNDIQ

-252 MLSLPENQE
+252 ILSLPEPQE
-261 MHAET
+261 MHVDT
-266 EDLISENAEIPY
+266 EDLISDKAAIPY
-278 INELTETALHKN
+278 INDLTETALNKN
-290 ESVEI
+290 ESVGI
-295 ANKNLTLKELDQKI
+295 THKNLSLKELDQKI

-336 EPYAYRLGMIGI
+336 EPYAYRLGMLGV

-360 KYKMQEAKENITL
+360 KYKMQEAKENINL
-373 AQLQIEENEE
+373 AKLQIEENEE
-383 NIRHEVY
+383 KIRHNVY
-390 EAFKKFEETEE
+390 EAYKKFEETDQ

-409 INQAKENYRIVK
+409 INQAKENYRIVR

-435 DADNAYLEAQ
+435 DADNTYLEAE

>member
-1 MSEAAP
+1 M
-7 RKFAESK
+7 
-14 TIQQKILTI
+14 I
-23 FMKMISYANR
+23 FDAHR
-33 YQWFALC
+33 YHCIALC
-40 LLLMSNLL
+40 LLFISNLFYS
-48 QAQITDYQHL
+48 QMTDYQHL
-58 SLQKAIEIGLIQ
+58 SLQQAVEIGLKNNKNIQ
-70 NKKIKI
+70 I
-76 SHLKDE
+76 SHLKNE
-82 MSETREKD
+82 MSETKEKD

-109 NLFQHEDGVFAK
+109 NLFQQENGVFGK
-121 ATKYNIIN
+121 ATKYDIIN

-150 TKKKA
+150 AEKKA

-167 LNERQLKMEIITA
+167 QDERLLTMEIITA
-180 FLQIHHLKEQQRLI
+180 FLQIHHLKEQQGLI
-194 NDKMKEDSVNIKQ
+194 NDKMKEDSINIKQ

-233 MSRTELDNDIQ
+233 MSWTELDNDIQ

-252 MLSLPENQE
+252 ILSLPENQE
-261 MHAET
+261 MHVNT

-278 INELTETALHKN
+278 VDELTETALHKN
-290 ESVEI
+290 ESVEM
-295 ANKNLTLKELDQKI
+295 AHKNLSLKELDQKI

-336 EPYAYRLGMIGI
+336 EPYAYRLGMIGV
-348 NLTYPIENLYKN
+348 NLTYPIESLYKN
-360 KYKMQEAKENITL
+360 KYKMQEAKENINL
-373 AQLQIEENEE
+373 AKLQIEENEE
-383 NIRHEVY
+383 NIRHNVY
-390 EAFKKFEETEE
+390 EAYKKFEETDQ

-409 INQAKENYRIVK
+409 ITQAKENYRIVR
-421 TKYANKLSLITELI
+421 TKYVNKLSLITELI